1 MRQTPPVQGERA
13 KKIPTDKSRD
23 FAYGGAEATGFE
35 PTLSTPGYC

>member
-1 MRQTPPVQGERA
+1 MHGTAPLQGDRA

-23 FAYGGAEATGFE
+23 FAYGGAKATGFE